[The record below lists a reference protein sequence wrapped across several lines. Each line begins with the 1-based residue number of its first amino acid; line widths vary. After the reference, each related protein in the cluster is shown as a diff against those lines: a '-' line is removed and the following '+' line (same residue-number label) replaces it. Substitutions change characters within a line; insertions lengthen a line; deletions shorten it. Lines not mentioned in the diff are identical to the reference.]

1 MTRGYFNVRKDIAMA
16 TMSCL
21 RQRVCPPITMVSFLC
36 PAFAWVVA
44 GNHQTEQ
51 TEKSTPPDKLSV
63 LLHFRHWK
71 NMFLDMVLFHLGC
84 QEAQNNILYLF
95 KSYLLCHLVVS
106 YSLRLNGL
114 QHARLPS
121 PSPSPRVC
129 SYSCPLSW
137 WCHSAVSSSV
147 IPFSSCLQ
155 YFPAW
160 GSFPMSWRFTS
171 GGQSIGV
178 SVQHQFFQWIFRV
191 DFLQDWLAWSP
202 CCPRDLQ
209 ESSPA

>member
-1 MTRGYFNVRKDIAMA
+1 
-16 TMSCL
+16 
-21 RQRVCPPITMVSFLC
+21 
-36 PAFAWVVA
+36 
-44 GNHQTEQ
+44 
-51 TEKSTPPDKLSV
+51 
-63 LLHFRHWK
+63 
-71 NMFLDMVLFHLGC
+71 MVLFHLGC

-160 GSFPMSWRFTS
+160 GSFPILWPPDVKFFTWCEEVIHWKRPRCWKRLKTGGEGDNRGWDGWMASPIQWTRIWVNCWSWWWTGRPGVLRFM
-171 GGQSIGV
+171 GLQ
-178 SVQHQFFQWIFRV
+178 RV
-191 DFLQDWLAWSP
+191 GH
-202 CCPRDLQ
+202 
-209 ESSPA
+209 E